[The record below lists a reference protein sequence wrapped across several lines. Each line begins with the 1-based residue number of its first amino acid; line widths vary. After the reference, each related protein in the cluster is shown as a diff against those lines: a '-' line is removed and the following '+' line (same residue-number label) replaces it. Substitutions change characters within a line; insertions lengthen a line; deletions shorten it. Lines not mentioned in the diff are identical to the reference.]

1 MAPPSRSFIRR
12 VRRATITV
20 GSRSVV
26 LTTYHNIGMID
37 WAELFWGWLEAVGI
51 PKFLLLELD
60 GVTCEAARLLNCSLA
75 FECATAADL
84 GLPKEYTEIR
94 KAGAVQEW
102 GTDANSAYFK
112 FLRWKLRM
120 VEVVADQGVD
130 VIMADADVLILT
142 PQFITE
148 LAAAPYDLSISS
160 DARQGIYD
168 DNLHCPCSH
177 PMYQRYSVDWVCA
190 GLFYMRSTGPSL
202 WFIREVQKLM
212 DEFTITDQDAMQAV
226 LTGHT
231 QVAVPQVK
239 RKDFANR
246 TSSQNGYRPAGS
258 WLKPLWLEGLSPEQS
273 LTNMHGIQPLNTP
286 MKEVMW
292 MRYRDQM
299 EKKRFTWQVLPLE
312 KYGNG
317 AMLVDSW
324 KSTFSA
330 HAIPGAT
337 PSLGGY
343 LSIHANCFTKPW
355 LVKESS
361 ARSFLLHPPGR
372 AAKQFT

>member
-1 MAPPSRSFIRR
+1 MHRR
-12 VRRATITV
+12 QRHHVHERRAVAAVVGEPHVARALRAGLVLERASPFRATITV

-160 DARQGIYD
+160 DAR
-168 DNLHCPCSH
+168 HCTST
-177 PMYQRYSVDWVCA
+177 S
-190 GLFYMRSTGPSL
+190 LSSILMRPSM
-202 WFIREVQKLM
+202 I
-212 DEFTITDQDAMQAV
+212 
-226 LTGHT
+226 
-231 QVAVPQVK
+231 
-239 RKDFANR
+239 
-246 TSSQNGYRPAGS
+246 S
-258 WLKPLWLEGLSPEQS
+258 
-273 LTNMHGIQPLNTP
+273 
-286 MKEVMW
+286 
-292 MRYRDQM
+292 
-299 EKKRFTWQVLPLE
+299 
-312 KYGNG
+312 
-317 AMLVDSW
+317 
-324 KSTFSA
+324 
-330 HAIPGAT
+330 
-337 PSLGGY
+337 
-343 LSIHANCFTKPW
+343 CFTN
-355 LVKESS
+355 VS
-361 ARSFLLHPPGR
+361 
-372 AAKQFT
+372 